1 MYYFEKQT
9 EKNIIKMILICFL
22 SLCFF
27 YGAYFISPIIP
38 LIMAGLTVFAVTA
51 FIGKVLERL
60 NFEEEE

>member
-1 MYYFEKQT
+1 MYYFEKQSYI
-9 EKNIIKMILICFL
+9 NVIKMILISFTGL
-22 SLCFF
+22 SLF

-38 LIMAGLTVFAVTA
+38 MIMAGATVFAAIA